1 MLSDRSQFSPG
12 ADERPVA
19 REVTADLLARYDLPG
34 PRYTSYP
41 TAVEFDDSIT
51 PDAYETLLAEAN
63 RLPGDPLSVYIHL
76 PFCEERCLFCGC
88 HVIATMQRERTLPYL
103 DWLRREISLVAERL
117 PDRRGIAQ
125 LHLGGGTPTYH
136 PPEELASL
144 LEFFFAHFQ
153 VVEGAELAIEVDPRV
168 TTVEHLEVLA
178 GHGFNRISVGVQDFT
193 PRVQKTIRREQSLEE
208 TVHLIENSRRL
219 GFRGINVDLI
229 YGLPHQD
236 SASFERTVEQV
247 IDIGVD
253 RAAVY
258 SFAYVPWIRGHQT
271 QIPKEAL
278 PGRDVKFELYGI
290 ARERFLSAGY
300 EPIGM
305 DHFAAP
311 DDELTRARREHRLRR
326 NFQGYAVIPAP
337 DVVGLGVSAIGDVRG
352 AYVQNVKKLSE
363 YQNLIEAGRLPVARG
378 VARNDDDEIRRHVI
392 HELMCNFRVDISAVQ
407 ERYEIDF
414 RDYFAPDLEELRVH
428 EIEGMVRLDNG
439 CIEATAVGELFV
451 RNLALCFDRYW
462 REKHKDN
469 DGKVFSRTV

>member
-1 MLSDRSQFSPG
+1 MSDRPQSRPD

-19 REVTADLLARYDLPG
+19 REVTAGLLARYDLPG

-41 TAVEFDDSIT
+41 TAVEFDESIT
-51 PDAYETLLAEAN
+51 PDAYENLLAKAN
-63 RLPGDPLSVYIHL
+63 RLPDEPLSVYIHL

-103 DWLRREISLVAERL
+103 DWLRGEIDLVAGHL

-136 PPEELASL
+136 PPGELDAL
-144 LEFFFAHFQ
+144 LEYFFGRFQ
-153 VVEGAELAIEVDPRV
+153 TVAGAELAIEVDPRV

-193 PRVQKTIRREQSLEE
+193 EQVQKTIRREQSLEV
-208 TVHLIENSRRL
+208 TVGLIESARRL

-236 SASFERTVEQV
+236 PASFEQTVEQI
-247 IDIGVD
+247 IDITVD

-258 SFAYVPWIRGHQT
+258 SFAYVPWIRAHQS

-278 PGRDVKFELYGI
+278 PTRDVKFELYGT

-305 DHFAAP
+305 DHFALP

-326 NFQGYAVIPAP
+326 NFQGYTVIPAP
-337 DVVGLGVSAIGDVRG
+337 DVIGLGISAIGDVRG
-352 AYVQNVKKLSE
+352 AYVQNVKKLSD
-363 YQNLIEAGRLPVARG
+363 YQDLIGTRRLPVARG

-392 HELMCNFRVDISAVQ
+392 HELMCNFRVDIPAIQ
-407 ERYEIDF
+407 ERFKIDF
-414 RDYFAPDLEELRVH
+414 RDYFAPDLEELRTH

-439 CIEATAVGELFV
+439 SIEATAVGELFV

>member
-1 MLSDRSQFSPG
+1 MTDQPTSSTG
-12 ADERPVA
+12 TDERPVD
-19 REVTADLLARYDLPG
+19 RGVTAELLARYDLPG

-41 TAVEFDDSIT
+41 TAVDFDESIT
-51 PDAYETLLAEAN
+51 PDAYEGLLTAAN
-63 RLPGDPLSVYIHL
+63 RLPAEPLSVYVHL

-103 DWLRREISLVAERL
+103 DWLRGEISLVAERL
-117 PDRRGIAQ
+117 ADRRGIAQ

-136 PPEELASL
+136 PPEELGSL
-144 LEFFFAHFQ
+144 LEYFFSHFRA
-153 VVEGAELAIEVDPRV
+153 VEGAELAIEVDPRV

-178 GHGFNRISVGVQDFT
+178 GHGFNRLSVGVQDFT
-193 PRVQKTIRREQSLEE
+193 AQVQKTIGREQSLEE
-208 TVHLIENSRRL
+208 TVLLLENARRL

-229 YGLPHQD
+229 YGLPHQEPT
-236 SASFERTVEQV
+236 SFERTVEQ
-247 IDIGVD
+247 IIEIGVD

-278 PGRDVKFELYGI
+278 PDRDLKFELYGI

-311 DDELTRARREHRLRR
+311 DDELTRARRERRLRR

-337 DVVGLGVSAIGDVRG
+337 DVVGLGISAIGDVRG

-363 YQNLIEAGRLPVARG
+363 YRDLIKAGRLPVARG
-378 VARNDDDEIRRHVI
+378 IARNADDEVRRHVI
-392 HELMCNFRVDISAVQ
+392 HELMCNFGVDISAVQ
-407 ERYEIDF
+407 ERYKIDF
-414 RDYFAPDLEELRVH
+414 HDYFAADLEELRAH
-428 EIEGMVRLDNG
+428 EGDGMVRLDNG
-439 CIEATAVGELFV
+439 RIEATAVGELFV

-462 REKHKDN
+462 RERHKDN
-469 DGKVFSRTV
+469 SGKVFSRTV